1 MTNAG
6 KRRALRSREPPQ
18 RLGESTRTDVARRT
32 ARRRDPGPQARP
44 LMRPKT
50 GPALMNARGIPSFA
64 IAGAV
69 ASKQPRN

>member
-32 ARRRDPGPQARP
+32 TQPPRPGPQARP

-69 ASKQPRN
+69 ASERPTD